1 MAFPVWAALALLFVE
16 YASLSAA
23 FDSAPH
29 CAWTGALVV
38 HADAPRVGRGVARFA
53 GCGGALWLAL
63 RVFGS
68 VPIVPVAEELAFRGY
83 LLGRLQAREFLA
95 VPFERW
101 IPWAVLVSSAAFG
114 AIHAGWLGGTLAGL
128 MFAIVQIRGRTSHD
142 DGAAHL
148 AARAIEQ

>member
-1 MAFPVWAALALLFVE
+1 MPTLRAWEEEWRGLPAA
-16 YASLSAA
+16 
-23 FDSAPH
+23 
-29 CAWTGALVV
+29 
-38 HADAPRVGRGVARFA
+38 GR
-53 GCGGALWLAL
+53 ALWLAL

-128 MFAIVQIRGRTSHD
+128 MFAIVQIRGRSLPTPSSPTWS
-142 DGAAHL
+142 AT
-148 AARAIEQ
+148 RRSRST